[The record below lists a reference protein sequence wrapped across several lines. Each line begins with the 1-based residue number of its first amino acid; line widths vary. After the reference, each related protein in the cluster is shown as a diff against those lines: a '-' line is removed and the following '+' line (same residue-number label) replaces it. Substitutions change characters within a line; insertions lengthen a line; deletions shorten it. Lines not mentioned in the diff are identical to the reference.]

1 MCISESDSICN
12 GYDGTTLDKCYES
25 KSGAYCFFEVGV
37 RSIFLLNTLLM
48 SLYPE
53 IILVLVAKIDQ

>member
-1 MCISESDSICN
+1 MCIPESDSICN
-12 GYDGTTLDKCYES
+12 GYNGATPDKFYES

-37 RSIFLLNTLLM
+37 RSVFLLNTLLL

-53 IILVLVAKIDQ
+53 ISLVLVAKLDQ